1 LKGALQLH
9 AQRRR
14 PKGASRSTRSR
25 FALLIKATYHKKR
38 PFHASQGCITGA
50 TDSLENCPFPALER
64 RHLEG
69 ITLSSADTLETTPN
83 PEADAASAQPEQGH
97 DHNHDHDHAH
107 DHEHHQHGPSLNP
120 ECTREVEI
128 EIPADEV
135 SRAFRTVTK
144 RYQKQARIPGF
155 RAGKVPESLIRTRF
169 HDGIRQDVVES
180 VLPVHFREA
189 IDKADLKPIS
199 QPQVTDL
206 HLEDGQPLKF
216 KAVFEVLPEFSVAG
230 YQDVHVPKPDTELT
244 DSEVDAELERIR
256 DSRSTME
263 PVTEDRALAD
273 GDWAQITFRG
283 EFQGEAAEAEQQPV
297 TGDDVMI
304 EVGGQNTLPA
314 FNEALRGAKPGQQ
327 LKFEVSYPE
336 DFGERRLAGKALSY
350 DVEVKAIKKKIQPE
364 LNDEF
369 AKELGEYEGI
379 EDFKQKLKDHLASDK
394 KRRLEGETR
403 DKIVEALIAKY
414 QFPVPES
421 LVQQQVDARLDRGL
435 RALAQQGMRTEDM
448 RKLDFDR
455 LRAAQHDSAVNEV
468 KGSLLLDRIAGEEK
482 IEVTDAEV
490 ERELEILSL
499 QTREPL
505 DTLRQRLTG
514 DGSLARI
521 REQLRREKTGSLLYE
536 KLAS

>member
-1 LKGALQLH
+1 M
-9 AQRRR
+9 
-14 PKGASRSTRSR
+14 
-25 FALLIKATYHKKR
+25 
-38 PFHASQGCITGA
+38 
-50 TDSLENCPFPALER
+50 
-64 RHLEG
+64 
-69 ITLSSADTLETTPN
+69 SSADTLETTPN

-216 KAVFEVLPEFSVAG
+216 KAVFEILPEFSVAG

-273 GDWAQITFRG
+273 GDWAQISFRG

-336 DFGERRLAGKALSY
+336 DFGERRLAGKALS
-350 DVEVKAIKKKIQPE
+350 
-364 LNDEF
+364 
-369 AKELGEYEGI
+369 
-379 EDFKQKLKDHLASDK
+379 
-394 KRRLEGETR
+394 
-403 DKIVEALIAKY
+403 
-414 QFPVPES
+414 
-421 LVQQQVDARLDRGL
+421 DR
-435 RALAQQGMRTEDM
+435 
-448 RKLDFDR
+448 K
-455 LRAAQHDSAVNEV
+455 SVV
-468 KGSLLLDRIAGEEK
+468 
-482 IEVTDAEV
+482 
-490 ERELEILSL
+490 
-499 QTREPL
+499 
-505 DTLRQRLTG
+505 
-514 DGSLARI
+514 
-521 REQLRREKTGSLLYE
+521 
-536 KLAS
+536 

>member
-1 LKGALQLH
+1 M
-9 AQRRR
+9 
-14 PKGASRSTRSR
+14 
-25 FALLIKATYHKKR
+25 
-38 PFHASQGCITGA
+38 
-50 TDSLENCPFPALER
+50 
-64 RHLEG
+64 
-69 ITLSSADTLETTPN
+69 SSADTIETTPN
-83 PEADAASAQPEQGH
+83 PEAAAPEEHVHAH
-97 DHNHDHDHAH
+97 DH

-120 ECTREVEI
+120 ECTREVEV
-128 EIPADEV
+128 EVPADEV
-135 SRAFRTVTK
+135 SKAFRTVTK

-155 RAGKVPESLIRTRF
+155 RAGKVPESLIRSRF
-169 HDGIRQDVVES
+169 ADSLRQDVVET
-180 VLPVHFREA
+180 VLPAHFREA
-189 IDKADLKPIS
+189 IDKAGLKPIS

-216 KAVFEVLPEFSVAG
+216 KAVFEILPEISVAG
-230 YQDVHVPKPDTELT
+230 YQSVHVPKPDTELT
-244 DSEVDAELERIR
+244 DAEFNAELDRIR

-263 PVTEDRALAD
+263 PVTEDRALVD

-283 EFQGEAAEAEQQPV
+283 EFKNEGDATEPQQPV

-314 FNEALRGAKPGQQ
+314 FNEALRGSKPGQE

-336 DFGERRLAGKALSY
+336 DFGERRLAGKTVSY

-364 LNDEF
+364 LNDAF

-379 EDFKQKLKDHLASDK
+379 EDFKQKLRDHLANDK

-435 RALAQQGMRTEDM
+435 RALAAQGMRTEDM
-448 RKLDFDR
+448 RKLDFNR
-455 LRAAQHDSAVNEV
+455 LRDAQRDSALNEV
-468 KGSLLLDRIAGEEK
+468 KGSLLLDRIAEEEK
-482 IEVTDAEV
+482 IEVSDAEV
-490 ERELEILSL
+490 DRELELLSL
-499 QTREPL
+499 QMREPL
-505 DTLRQRLTG
+505 DTLRKRLTD

-521 REQLRREKTGSLLYE
+521 REQIRREKTGSLLYE